1 MYNSLTEINH
11 YELNII
17 FPWTSV
23 FIKAN
28 EIVNYKV
35 SLILPAR
42 QK

>member
-11 YELNII
+11 YELTII

>member
-11 YELNII
+11 YELTII

-28 EIVNYKV
+28 EIVHYKV

-42 QK
+42 RK